1 MKNLFSD
8 LYETIELRK
17 KSNKKNSYTKKLF
30 KEGEKRIAQKFGEE
44 SSELLIDFLKG
55 SKKRTTEEAIDVIYH
70 LFVLLSSKKIKFSDL
85 EKEILNRP
93 SRVLAMKEILR
104 NRVIIKLENNFLN
117 HKPCPLLSEVSL
129 YNAFVSNLKRDRT
142 FDPLNFNPLKY
153 NFEFHAPTIQRF
165 RVDNS
170 NYFIIIKP
178 QNYNN

>member
-1 MKNLFSD
+1 MRTLLTKFLILFFICS
-8 LYETIELRK
+8 YSYSQSNTYNNQFKSEINFNENTNSPFTSQEL
-17 KSNKKNSYTKKLF
+17 NKLNQVY
-30 KEGEKRIAQKFGEE
+30 GP
-44 SSELLIDFLKG
+44 
-55 SKKRTTEEAIDVIYH
+55 Y
-70 LFVLLSSKKIKFSDL
+70 L

-104 NRVIIKLENNFLN
+104 NRVIIKLENNVLN
-117 HKPCPLLSEVSL
+117 HKPCSLLSEVSL
-129 YNAFVSNLKRDRT
+129 FNAFVSNLKRDRT
-142 FDPLNFNPLKY
+142 FDPLKFNALKY

>member
-1 MKNLFSD
+1 MRTLLTKFLILFFICSYSYSQSNTYNNQFKSAINFNENTNSPFTD
-8 LYETIELRK
+8 VEL
-17 KSNKKNSYTKKLF
+17 NKLEQVYGSY
-30 KEGEKRIAQKFGEE
+30 
-44 SSELLIDFLKG
+44 
-55 SKKRTTEEAIDVIYH
+55 
-70 LFVLLSSKKIKFSDL
+70 L

-104 NRVIIKLENNFLN
+104 NRVVIKLDNNVIN

-129 YNAFVSNLKRDRT
+129 FNAFVSNLKRDRT

-170 NYFIIIKP
+170 NYFIVIKP